1 MSEDASADIFALE
14 NRFASGVGPICP
26 IIKIEDEVEV
36 EDELGKNKGHTDV
49 SVTQFRSVTN

>member
-14 NRFASGVGPICP
+14 NRFESGVGPNCA

-36 EDELGKNKGHTDV
+36 EDELGKNKGHTNV